1 MRLVSAIYGGY
12 HPFDDFGL
20 FTDFTYTDDPA
31 DLQPGDVLVVWGG
44 SDISPALYGK
54 GRSSKGDGSKTPGQ
68 RDSIEWALMQAAR
81 AMGIPIIGVC
91 RGGQMITALAG
102 GHLIQHV
109 NNHIGSHPVITNDN
123 QSFSVNSIHHQMMVP
138 PENGEYEII
147 AYTPT
152 KLSNIYMDVD
162 EEGNDELVDVN
173 IEPEFIYYPGFKGFA
188 IQWHPEGMQAKAP
201 ANQYL
206 RTFIGDRL

>member
-1 MRLVSAIYGGY
+1 
-12 HPFDDFGL
+12 
-20 FTDFTYTDDPA
+20 
-31 DLQPGDVLVVWGG
+31 
-44 SDISPALYGK
+44 
-54 GRSSKGDGSKTPGQ
+54 
-68 RDSIEWALMQAAR
+68 
-81 AMGIPIIGVC
+81 
-91 RGGQMITALAG
+91 
-102 GHLIQHV
+102 
-109 NNHIGSHPVITNDN
+109 
-123 QSFSVNSIHHQMMVP
+123 MMVP

-206 RTFIGDRL
+206 RTFIGERL